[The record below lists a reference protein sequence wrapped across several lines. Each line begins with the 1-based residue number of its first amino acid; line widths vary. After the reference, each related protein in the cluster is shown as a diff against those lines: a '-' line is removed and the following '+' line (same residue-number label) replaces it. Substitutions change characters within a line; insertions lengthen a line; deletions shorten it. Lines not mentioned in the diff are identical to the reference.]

1 MTTTDRFSLS
11 RTGSIFKKYIL
22 ENWKVLLMRF
32 ILMFGVLVIT
42 SIIVEWSSFYEYNSI
57 HNGTRDFDVAKRISE
72 RLVGFYT
79 FIIYIF
85 GCFIASLTMES
96 AKSKTGRIATFMTPA
111 TQLEKYI
118 VRWVIA
124 VPLFILLY
132 IGCCGIADLTRCTF
146 TLIVHPEYAPMVHPI
161 NLYSVITYKE
171 YFTGETV
178 ISETVYVAVYL
189 FILAQSFFMLG
200 SSVWPRNSL
209 LKTFAALAIISTVYG
224 VLFAIGVQSMD
235 GLQIPEDS
243 ALYGIGYMDETNWE
257 AIWGIVVGA
266 IAIFNYTLAYYRFKE
281 MEIIQ
286 RM

>member
-1 MTTTDRFSLS
+1 MTTSDRFSLS

-32 ILMFGVLVIT
+32 ILMLGVLVIT
-42 SIIVEWSSFYEYNSI
+42 SILVEWASFDEYRWNLEDI
-57 HNGTRDFDVAKRISE
+57 RNFDVAKRISE

-85 GCFIASLTMES
+85 GCFMASLSMES
-96 AKSKTGRIATFMTPA
+96 AKSKTGRIAMFMTPA

-132 IGCCGIADLTRCTF
+132 IGCCGIADLTRCAF
-146 TLIVHPEYAPMVHPI
+146 TLIIHPEYAPMVHPI
-161 NLYSVITYKE
+161 NLYSAITYKE

-178 ISETVYVAVYL
+178 IAETVYIAVYL

-209 LKTFAALAIISTVYG
+209 LKTFAALAIISTVYS
-224 VLFAIGVQSMD
+224 VMFAIGVQSMD
-235 GLQIPEDS
+235 GLHIPEES
-243 ALYGIGYMDETNWE
+243 TLYGIGYIDETNWK
-257 AIWGIVVGA
+257 ATCGIVVGA